1 MRLPVHQDRHSAQ
14 DSMAMTSMI
23 DVVFLLLIF
32 FVCAA
37 SGQIHESQLATDLA
51 PGSIES
57 TEIVDAPKPLGE
69 VWLRLKQRAG
79 GTVVEVKERE
89 YEDFA
94 SLQETLALLAE
105 VAPEIPVILDIDA
118 DVPLG
123 DMIRVYDACRTAQ
136 FESIHFAAKAKPTK
150 S

>member
-1 MRLPVHQDRHSAQ
+1 MRLPVHQDRNSAR

-51 PGSIES
+51 PGSVES
-57 TEIVDAPKPLGE
+57 TEVVDVPKPLGE
-69 VWLRLKQRAG
+69 VWLRLKRRAG
-79 GTVVEVKERE
+79 GTVVEVKERD
-89 YEDFA
+89 YDDFA
-94 SLQETLALLAE
+94 SLQETLVSLAE
-105 VAPEIPVILDIDA
+105 LAPEIPVILDIEPN
-118 DVPLG
+118 VPLG
-123 DMIRVYDACRTAQ
+123 DMIRVYDACRAAQ
-136 FESIHFAAKAKPTK
+136 FESIHFATQTNPAK